1 MPLTESSSSM
11 PAAVLLKPGQIE
23 IQTRPVP
30 SPSPDEILVR
40 IACVGVCG
48 SDIHY
53 YRHGRIGEQII
64 KSPQCLG
71 HECSGFVAAVGSEVR
86 GFEIGQLVACEPSR
100 VCGWCTQ
107 CRTGH
112 YNLCPNVKFLGT
124 PPVEGVFQ
132 EYYLFHFSQCFPVPD
147 GISPAAAAMIEPF
160 VTGFCASRTLCPV
173 PGHTALVIG
182 VGAIGLACVNM
193 ARLYGATT
201 IIALDKLDNR
211 LAFAARQGA
220 THTLNVTRADPLDFV
235 RSTTAGQGADCVY
248 EASGAGP
255 EVADLLIEAAAINAQ
270 LALIGIPADDYFP
283 LLIHRAR
290 RKGLTIHNI
299 RRFANCYPQA
309 LSLLAAG
316 KIDLDSW
323 ITHRFALDQVPQ
335 AMELAETYADNVLKA
350 LIEM

>member
-1 MPLTESSSSM
+1 MS
-11 PAAVLLKPGQIE
+11 AAVLLKPGQIQM
-23 IQTRPVP
+23 QTRPIP
-30 SPSPDEILVR
+30 SPGPDELLVR
-40 IACVGVCG
+40 ICSVGVCG

-53 YRHGRIGEQII
+53 YRYGRIGEQII
-64 KSPQCLG
+64 QSPQCLG
-71 HECSGFVAAVGSEVR
+71 HEPSGFVTAVGSEVH

-100 VCGWCTQ
+100 VCGWCIQ

-112 YNLCPNVKFLGT
+112 YNICPNVKFLGT

-132 EYYLFHFSQCFPVPD
+132 EYYLFHFSQCFLVPD
-147 GISPAAAAMIEPF
+147 GISPAAVAMVEPF

-182 VGAIGLACVNM
+182 VGAIGLSCVNM

-211 LAFAARQGA
+211 LTLAAQQGA
-220 THTLNVTRADPLDFV
+220 THTFNVSHGSPLEFV
-235 RSTTAGQGADCVY
+235 RSITADQGADCIY
-248 EASGAGP
+248 EVSGAGS
-255 EVADLLIEAAAINAQ
+255 EVAELFIEAASVNAQ
-270 LALIGIPADDYFP
+270 LALIGIPLDDHFP

-299 RRFANCYPQA
+299 RRFANCYPQT

-323 ITHRFALDQVPQ
+323 ITHRYPLDRVPQ
-335 AMELAETYADNVLKA
+335 AMELAETYADNVVKA

>member
-1 MPLTESSSSM
+1 MVTSPASSSS
-11 PAAVLLKPGQIE
+11 AAVLLKPGQIQM
-23 IQTRPVP
+23 QTRSVP
-30 SPSPDEILVR
+30 SPGPDEVLVR
-40 IACVGVCG
+40 ISCVGVCG

-53 YRHGRIGEQII
+53 YRNGRIGDQIV

-71 HECSGFVAAVGSEVR
+71 HECSGSVAAVGSDVH

-100 VCGWCTQ
+100 VCGWCTH

-147 GISPAAAAMIEPF
+147 GITPAAAAMIEPF
-160 VTGFCASRTLCPV
+160 VTGFCASRILRPV
-173 PGHTALVIG
+173 PSHTALVIG
-182 VGAIGLACVNM
+182 VGAIGLSCVNM

-211 LAFAARQGA
+211 LALAADQGA
-220 THTLNVTRADPLDFV
+220 THTLNVTSDDPLDFV
-235 RSTTAGQGADCVY
+235 CDLTKGRGVDCVY

-255 EVADLLIEAAAINAQ
+255 EVANLLIQAAAINAQ
-270 LALIGIPADDYFP
+270 LALIGIPLDDHFP
-283 LLIHRAR
+283 LPIHQAR
-290 RKGLTIHNI
+290 RRGLTIHNI
-299 RRFANCYPQA
+299 RRFANCYPQV
-309 LSLLAAG
+309 LRLLAAG
-316 KIDLDSW
+316 KINLDPW
-323 ITHRFALDQVPQ
+323 ITHRFALDQLPQ
-335 AMELAETYADNVLKA
+335 AMELAGNYADNVVKA